1 MKAKYLFLLP
11 VLLLVPFLAM
21 GQEYLEIQDEI
32 LNAKV
37 IEILDAKDTTREDGS
52 ISIQQKLKLEG
63 LTGDLKGQT
72 FEFDGM
78 LYDVVSANEYHEGDK
93 VIVSRTSDF
102 EGNEIFYVTDY
113 VRQGKLYWLA
123 LIFALFV
130 ILIGKQK
137 GIRAL
142 VVLVLT
148 FVVILKFII
157 PQILDG
163 KNPLWISIIGALFIL
178 FLAIYI
184 TEGLARKSHIAVIS
198 ILISLVITGFL
209 AQWFTSLTKLT
220 GFGSDEAMY
229 LIGTV
234 GGNINIQGLL
244 LAGMIIGA
252 LGVLDD
258 VVISQVN
265 IVDELSK
272 INVQLNRVEIYK
284 RAMRVG
290 ISHMAA
296 MVNTLFLAYAGA
308 SLPLLI
314 LFSINEPPFIT
325 FSQVLNN
332 EMIATEIVRTI
343 TGSIGLIL
351 AIPISTILAIYFIK
365 GNKKEAPKLPAVES
379 SND

>member
-252 LGVLDD
+252 
-258 VVISQVN
+258 
-265 IVDELSK
+265 
-272 INVQLNRVEIYK
+272 
-284 RAMRVG
+284 
-290 ISHMAA
+290 
-296 MVNTLFLAYAGA
+296 
-308 SLPLLI
+308 
-314 LFSINEPPFIT
+314 
-325 FSQVLNN
+325 
-332 EMIATEIVRTI
+332 
-343 TGSIGLIL
+343 
-351 AIPISTILAIYFIK
+351 
-365 GNKKEAPKLPAVES
+365 
-379 SND
+379 